1 MPEKQKT
8 RSWKDPKTVIAAVC
22 VTTLLT
28 LWNAL
33 ASRDRVVFGASD
45 AGVSS
50 SSHSTAQT
58 KSNQVCPTLFT
69 ARNLGQRCGAV
80 TQTRSS

>member
-8 RSWKDPKTVIAAVC
+8 RSWKDPKTVLAAVC

-33 ASRDRVVFGASD
+33 ASHDRLVFGASD
-45 AGVSS
+45 AHVSAS
-50 SSHSTAQT
+50 LHSTSQT
-58 KSNQVCPTLFT
+58 KSNQLCPTRLT
-69 ARNLGQRCGAV
+69 ATNLGQRCGTVA
-80 TQTRSS
+80 QTRSS